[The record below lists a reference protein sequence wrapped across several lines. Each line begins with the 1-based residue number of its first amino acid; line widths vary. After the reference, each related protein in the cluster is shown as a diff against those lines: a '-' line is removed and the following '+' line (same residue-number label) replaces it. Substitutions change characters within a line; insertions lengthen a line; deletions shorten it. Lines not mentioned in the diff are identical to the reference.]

1 MPPTDNHVEDDAG
14 GRPTGY
20 VPSGATGT
28 TAVREQ
34 LAAVKKE
41 LDFISQQLC
50 GPGGQ
55 VQAIDLQE
63 VERLV
68 KHLEVDREELA
79 QRCHRLAQE
88 NKELLEV
95 NKNLEAALYATKRE
109 LEDATRKLQHQEV
122 DEVDRDMAGSSQ
134 KEDCLTQEALQ
145 ALQSAMQPSPARPS
159 KAELVRALRKAQ
171 VRSCY
176 S

>member
-1 MPPTDNHVEDDAG
+1 MPASDTLAEDDAG

-63 VERLV
+63 VKRLV
-68 KHLEVDREELA
+68 KHIEVDREELA

-95 NKNLEAALYATKRE
+95 NGKLEAALYVTKRE
-109 LEDATRKLQHQEV
+109 LEDATRKLRHQEV
-122 DEVDRDMAGSSQ
+122 EEDLEIAGSNQ
-134 KEDCLTQEALQ
+134 KEDLLTQEALE
-145 ALQSAMQPSPARPS
+145 ALQNTMQASPARPS
-159 KAELVRALRKAQ
+159 KKDLIRALRKAQ
-171 VRSCY
+171 VRTCY